1 MTKNEQIIELFKR
14 EFAEFHQFT
23 KNRNSCSFKCSCMDS
38 CKVDLVK
45 EAAYTP
51 AIGNEN
57 TEVMLVAESPSTKLG
72 KGAFIA
78 GHVDAIDPG
87 DKTINKL
94 IGTIKKYY
102 GGITPYFTDV
112 IKCGL
117 ERTALKE
124 KLAARKKNCVEK
136 FLIQEIK
143 IMHPKKIVCVGKF
156 SFDIVKTI
164 QVQGKIDSKIEVVQ
178 ITHYS
183 QRGSLPLT
191 IDDKAEIMWPIE
203 LGLISKEEA
212 LKGALELKHIKARIN
227 KLASSKK

>member
-1 MTKNEQIIELFKR
+1 
-14 EFAEFHQFT
+14 
-23 KNRNSCSFKCSCMDS
+23 MDS

-78 GHVDAIDPG
+78 GHVDTISPS

-94 IGTIKKYY
+94 ISTIKKYY
-102 GGITPYFTDV
+102 NGVTPYFTDV

-117 ERTALKE
+117 EKTAYKE
-124 KLAARKKNCVEK
+124 KLAARKKNYVEK
-136 FLIQEIK
+136 FLIQEIA
-143 IMHPKKIVCVGKF
+143 IINPKKIVCVGKF
-156 SFDIVKTI
+156 SFDILKEI
-164 QVQGKIDSKIEVVQ
+164 QAKGRIDSKIEVIQV
-178 ITHYS
+178 THYS
-183 QRGSLPLT
+183 QRASFPLT

-212 LKGALELKHIKARIN
+212 LKIILDLKHIKARVN
-227 KLASSKK
+227 KLATGHNRSASAKEI